1 MSPSPATQGGDAVKA
16 LTVTLER
23 LYTITEVATNLCMV
37 LLFVI
42 VNLGVFSR
50 YLFLAPFVWT
60 EELALFLLV
69 WMVFLAGSL
78 TIRRWEN
85 VRVTFFIEKLPR
97 KAMIGVECVS
107 KLLALA
113 FLTSILV
120 LAARII
126 PQVGP
131 TEVAPALN
139 ISMLFPQMGLV
150 VGLALMVVQMVG
162 LLLEAMVALG
172 KPGAS

>member
-1 MSPSPATQGGDAVKA
+1 MKA
-16 LTVTLER
+16 LTATLEI
-23 LYTITEVATNLCMV
+23 LHKITEVATNLFMV
-37 LLFVI
+37 ILFVI

-50 YLFLAPFVWT
+50 YLFLAPFIWT

-97 KAMIGVECVS
+97 KVMVGIECLS
-107 KLLALA
+107 KLLVLA
-113 FLTSILV
+113 FLASALILSV
-120 LAARII
+120 RII

-150 VGLALMVVQMVG
+150 AGLALMVVQMIG
-162 LLLEAMVALG
+162 LLLETMIALREH
-172 KPGAS
+172 KVS

>member
-1 MSPSPATQGGDAVKA
+1 MKTLTATMDW
-16 LTVTLER
+16 
-23 LYTITEVATNLCMV
+23 LYWITQVMTNLCMV
-37 LLFVI
+37 LLFVV

-50 YLFLAPFVWT
+50 YVFLAPFVWT

-78 TIRRWEN
+78 SIRRWEN
-85 VRVTFFIEKLPR
+85 VRVTYFIEKMPR
-97 KAMIGVECVS
+97 KAMITIECAS
-107 KLLALA
+107 KLLVLGFLA
-113 FLTSILV
+113 FILV

-126 PQVGP
+126 PEVGP

-139 ISMLFPQMGLV
+139 VSMLVPQMGLV

-162 LLLEAMVALG
+162 LLLETMIACCGLRT
-172 KPGAS
+172 S

>member
-1 MSPSPATQGGDAVKA
+1 MVTRTLDALYRITQ
-16 LTVTLER
+16 VT
-23 LYTITEVATNLCMV
+23 TNLCMV
-37 LLFVI
+37 LLFVV

-85 VRVTFFIEKLPR
+85 VRVTYFIEKLPH
-97 KAMIGVECVS
+97 KAMITVECAS
-107 KLLALA
+107 KLLVLGFLA
-113 FLTSILV
+113 FVLV

-139 ISMLFPQMGLV
+139 ISMLLPQMGLV
-150 VGLALMVVQMVG
+150 TGLALMVVQMAG
-162 LLLEAMVALG
+162 LLLEAMVAWRRYRT
-172 KPGAS
+172 A

>member
-1 MSPSPATQGGDAVKA
+1 MLKA
-16 LTVTLER
+16 LTATLEI
-23 LYTITEVATNLCMV
+23 LYKITEVATNLFMV
-37 LLFVI
+37 VLFVI
-42 VNLGVFSR
+42 VNAGVFSR
-50 YLFLAPFVWT
+50 YLFQAPFVWT

-78 TIRRWEN
+78 TVRRWEN
-85 VRVTFFIEKLPR
+85 VRVTYFIEKLPD
-97 KAMIGVECVS
+97 KVAVGIECLS

-113 FLTSILV
+113 FLTFVLILSV
-120 LAARII
+120 RII

-150 VGLALMVVQMVG
+150 VGLVLMVVQMVG
-162 LLLEAMVALG
+162 LLLETLVALRTLR
-172 KPGAS
+172 AS